1 MDTLRQDLRFALRQL
16 VRSPGF
22 ATLALVML
30 GLGIGAT
37 TTIFGVINT
46 VFLRPPVHV
55 RQPERL
61 VSVFTSDFSGP
72 RFGTSSYLD
81 FLDFGSATAALQGLA
96 ATTPRPFSVTAGRE
110 SFRALGEMVSGDYF
124 GVLGVPLAA
133 GHGFSSRG
141 AQSEAVIA
149 HGLWQGRFGGA
160 PDAVGKTIRLSGHT
174 LIVVAVLFTAVALLA
189 SWLPARR
196 AASVEP
202 VRALRSE

>member
-81 FLDFGSATAALQGLA
+81 FLDFGSATAALKGLA

-133 GHGFSSRG
+133 G
-141 AQSEAVIA
+141 IA